1 MWIFR
6 TFRKVKSC
14 PLWCKVLNL
23 WLFMYKLACLR
34 VHFLEAILV
43 KVVWYLIQ
51 FIFTIFQ
58 VRLFDLRKKQS
69 REKKNYREQHLWTSS
84 IFILYSHLQSAFLV
98 YFWLLIPAIFILQS
112 HSDYLDRKITVV
124 TVKNIKY
131 ATYLKVKILAE
142 LRAYHVTYKLKIS
155 SMNLMNDNGQPTR
168 KPYSEYGP
176 LWLVDQRPA
185 SKLWRQF

>member
-1 MWIFR
+1 
-6 TFRKVKSC
+6 
-14 PLWCKVLNL
+14 
-23 WLFMYKLACLR
+23 MYKLACLR
-34 VHFLEAILV
+34 LHFLEAILV

-69 REKKNYREQHLWTSS
+69 REKKWPRAAFVNSS

-155 SMNLMNDNGQPTR
+155 IMNLMNDNGQPTR

-185 SKLWRQF
+185 SKSWRQF